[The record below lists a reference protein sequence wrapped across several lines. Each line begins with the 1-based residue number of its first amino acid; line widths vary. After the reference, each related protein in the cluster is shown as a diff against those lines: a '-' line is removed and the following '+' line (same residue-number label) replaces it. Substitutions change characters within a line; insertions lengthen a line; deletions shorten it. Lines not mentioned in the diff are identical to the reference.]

1 MSAGMLGLQVPV
13 LSGYALGFHLDILL
27 KRKGSRLFVQ
37 AFCISGVKR
46 SPAGGGEREGT
57 AGELGWNRDR
67 RGEQGLRRDLR
78 DSRPELGWLLR
89 LSLGSCL
96 VL

>member
-1 MSAGMLGLQVPV
+1 MLGLQVPV

-37 AFCISGVKR
+37 AFCISGIKR
-46 SPAGGGEREGT
+46 SPAGGGEREGA
-57 AGELGWNRDR
+57 AGDLGWNRNR
-67 RGEQGLRRDLR
+67 RGEQGLSRDLW
-78 DSRPELGWLLR
+78 DSRPELGWLFR